1 MKSEDEIEFN
11 GEGVIHEDIVKRA
24 LAEQP
29 EEICLAE
36 LADLFK
42 NFSDTTRI
50 RIISLLISDEMCV
63 ADITAA
69 LNATQSAVSHQLRIL
84 KQSRLVKSRRAGKI
98 VYYSLADDHVKTIFA
113 VEMEH
118 ITEQEMCHEKGD

>member
-1 MKSEDEIEFN
+1 MISENEIEIS
-11 GEGVIHEDIVKRA
+11 GEGVIHEEIVKKA

-29 EEICLAE
+29 EEEQLAD

-50 RIISLLISDEMCV
+50 RILSLLISDEMCV

-84 KQSRLVKSRRAGKI
+84 KQSRLVKARRDGKI

-113 VEMEH
+113 MGMEH
-118 ITEQEMCHEKGD
+118 VRE

>member
-1 MKSEDEIEFN
+1 MKTVSEKEIN
-11 GEGVIHEDIVKRA
+11 NEGMIHEDVVLKA
-24 LAEQP
+24 VSAQPDEELLAD
-29 EEICLAE
+29 

-50 RIISLLISDEMCV
+50 RILSLLISNEMCV

-84 KQSRLVKSRRAGKI
+84 KQSRLVKSRRSGKI
-98 VYYSLADDHVKTIFA
+98 IYYSLADDHVKTIIA
-113 VEMEH
+113 MGMEH
-118 ITEQEMCHEKGD
+118 ITE

>member
-1 MKSEDEIEFN
+1 MLSENEIEIS
-11 GEGVIHEDIVKRA
+11 GAGVIHEEIVKKA
-24 LAEQP
+24 LAVQP
-29 EEICLAE
+29 EEEQLAD

-50 RIISLLISDEMCV
+50 RILSLLISDEMCV

-84 KQSRLVKSRRAGKI
+84 KQSRLVKSRRDGKI

-113 VEMEH
+113 MGMEH
-118 ITEQEMCHEKGD
+118 VRE

>member
-1 MKSEDEIEFN
+1 MITEDEIEIN
-11 GEGVIHEDIVKRA
+11 SEGVIHEEIVKKA
-24 LAEQP
+24 LSEQP
-29 EEICLAE
+29 SEVLLAD

-50 RIISLLISDEMCV
+50 RILSLLISDELCV

-98 VYYSLADDHVKTIFA
+98 VYYSLADEHVKTIIA
-113 VEMEH
+113 MGMEH
-118 ITEQEMCHEKGD
+118 ITE

>member
-1 MKSEDEIEFN
+1 MIAMKKNLINEDE
-11 GEGVIHEDIVKRA
+11 VIHEDVVKKA

-29 EEICLAE
+29 EEILLAE

-50 RIISLLISDEMCV
+50 RILSLLISNEMCV

-98 VYYSLADDHVKTIFA
+98 VYYSLADDHVKTIIA
-113 VEMEH
+113 MGMDH
-118 ITEQEMCHEKGD
+118 ITE

>member
-11 GEGVIHEDIVKRA
+11 GEGVIHEDVVKRA
-24 LAEQP
+24 LAVQP
-29 EEICLAE
+29 EEELLAD

-50 RIISLLISDEMCV
+50 RILSLLISDEMCV

-84 KQSRLVKSRRAGKI
+84 KQSRLIKSRRAGKI
-98 VYYSLADDHVKTIFA
+98 VFYSLADDHVKTIIA
-113 VEMEH
+113 MGMEH
-118 ITEQEMCHEKGD
+118 ITE

>member
-1 MKSEDEIEFN
+1 MKAENKHEIS
-11 GEGVIHEDIVKRA
+11 GEGVIHEDVVRKA

-29 EEICLAE
+29 DEEKLAD

-50 RIISLLISDEMCV
+50 RILSLLISDEMCV
-63 ADITAA
+63 ADITTA

-98 VYYSLADDHVKTIFA
+98 VYYALADDHVKTIFA
-113 VEMEH
+113 MGMEH
-118 ITEQEMCHEKGD
+118 ITE

>member
-1 MKSEDEIEFN
+1 MKSETDIEIT
-11 GEGVIHEDIVKRA
+11 GEGVIHEEIVKKA
-24 LAEQP
+24 LLEQP
-29 EEICLAE
+29 EEELLAD

-50 RIISLLISDEMCV
+50 RILSLLISDEMCV

-98 VYYSLADDHVKTIFA
+98 VYYSLADDHVKTIIA
-113 VEMEH
+113 MGMEH
-118 ITEQEMCHEKGD
+118 ITE

>member
-1 MKSEDEIEFN
+1 MKSVANNDN
-11 GEGVIHEDIVKRA
+11 YNEGMIHEDVVLKA
-24 LAEQP
+24 VAAQP
-29 EEICLAE
+29 EEELLAD

-50 RIISLLISDEMCV
+50 RILSLLITDEMCV

-84 KQSRLVKSRRAGKI
+84 KQSRLVKSRRSGKI
-98 VYYSLADDHVKTIFA
+98 IYYSLADDHVKTIIA
-113 VEMEH
+113 MGMEH
-118 ITEQEMCHEKGD
+118 ITE